1 MGKNYFEL
9 KSRNCWIVYLNP
21 GNRDDN
27 ELQEL
32 QEICRDNNIFGMG
45 WWINLK
51 SIYEINH
58 YIEAIEKVDN
68 KNIPDKKAA
77 KNAAETYKSVQLND
91 VIIMRNKDA
100 HYYIGRV
107 TEKASYCD
115 NKVFA
120 NNEFGNV
127 FSWICKV
134 KKWYDLGTDVS
145 VPGDVVGRFSQRF
158 HSTIQQVANRR
169 LKILLIQMLEE
180 QESGG
185 DYSYKQ
191 IYLNKDNF
199 TSALNYMDLEDL
211 VYKYIL
217 NIHNKD
223 NNDNYILYPSSC
235 KVNRAKFEFAL
246 VNKDNKKKIIT
257 CQVKNKE
264 KISLKEYE
272 NETEFEKIYLFSG
285 SWSDEDAD
293 KLKEN
298 KKNER
303 IEIIKRSD
311 LFKTLQ
317 TESDAIFSEANQKI
331 YSLNIDDSIINIKN
345 VKNHIENNG
354 YDKVEKSRYS
364 KNEDK
369 QYKEYDDR
377 LEFKDINNIYFS
389 KEFNLFIVSDIGY
402 NDKEKEF
409 FKSIVDTLSY

>member
-9 KSRNCWIVYLNP
+9 KNRNCWIVYLMPFGDKSNI
-21 GNRDDN
+21 N
-27 ELQEL
+27 EITEFQESCILQ
-32 QEICRDNNIFGMG
+32 NVFGMG
-45 WWINLK
+45 WYSDKIEENFIPTDEIINKYLVYQPK
-51 SIYEINH
+51 AETALNNYKEIKRDDVV
-58 YIEAIEKVDN
+58 IVRN
-68 KNIPDKKAA
+68 KN
-77 KNAAETYKSVQLND
+77 
-91 VIIMRNKDA
+91 A

-107 TEKASYCD
+107 SEETHYYSEENDVSKDKKLKGKISWMC
-115 NKVFA
+115 
-120 NNEFGNV
+120 NV
-127 FSWICKV
+127 DQ
-134 KKWYDLGTDVS
+134 WYDLGTDVS

-185 DYSYKQ
+185 NYSYKQ

-303 IEIIKRSD
+303 IKIIKRSD
-311 LFKTLQ
+311 LFKTLR

-331 YSLNIDDSIINIKN
+331 YSLKDIDDSIKN

-389 KEFNLFIVSDIGY
+389 KEFNLFIVSDIGS

-409 FKSIVDTLSY
+409 FKSIVGTLSY